1 MPGQQYL
8 NMFKKHVLLIIEHVQ
23 KMGIDMAGKAMDSKS
38 APTKALVLETA
49 LSMFRSKGFAKTTM
63 RAIATEAGVSL
74 GSAYYYFASKDELV
88 LELYLESVGEQRA
101 AASVALQT
109 ATGLADRLK
118 AALHAG
124 VDALT
129 PYHGFGGA
137 FMSSALPPQS
147 ATNPFG
153 EASNQARENAVG
165 IFSDVID
172 GTKVPPFLRPQL
184 PELLWLA
191 YMGVVLFW
199 VYDRSD
205 NQRRTRTLID
215 GAAPLIARLIS
226 FSRLPVV
233 KPMVEEA
240 LALKKKVQS

>member
-1 MPGQQYL
+1 MAGQQL
-8 NMFKKHVLLIIEHVQ
+8 
-23 KMGIDMAGKAMDSKS
+23 DSKS
-38 APTKALVLETA
+38 EQTKALVLETA
-49 LSMFRSKGFAKTTM
+49 LRMFRSKGFAKTTM

-88 LELYLESVGEQRA
+88 LELYRESVAEQRA
-101 AASVALQT
+101 AASKALDGVS
-109 ATGLADRLK
+109 GLSDRLK
-118 AALHAG
+118 VALHAG

-129 PYHGFGGA
+129 PYHGFGGT
-137 FMSSALPPQS
+137 FISSALPPQS

-153 EASNQARENAVG
+153 EASSQAREDAVG
-165 IFSDVID
+165 IFSEVID
-172 GTKVPPFLRPQL
+172 GTKVPQFLRAEL

-199 VYDRSD
+199 VYDRSE

-215 GAAPLIARLIS
+215 GAAPLIAKLIA

-233 KPMVEEA
+233 KPLVEET
-240 LALKKKVQS
+240 LALKAKVRS

>member
-1 MPGQQYL
+1 
-8 NMFKKHVLLIIEHVQ
+8 
-23 KMGIDMAGKAMDSKS
+23 MAGKATEGKS
-38 APTKALVLETA
+38 AQTRALVLQTA

-63 RAIATEAGVSL
+63 RAIASEADVSL

-88 LELYLESVGEQRA
+88 LELYRESVAEQRA
-101 AASVALQT
+101 AASAALANTQ
-109 ATGLADRLK
+109 GLVDRLRL
-118 AALHAG
+118 AIHAG

-137 FMSSALPPQS
+137 FISSALPPQS

-153 EASNQARENAVG
+153 EASSQARENAVG
-165 IFSDVID
+165 IFSDVIE
-172 GTKVPPFLRPQL
+172 GAKVPPFLRPHL

-205 NQRRTRTLID
+205 HQRRTRTLID
-215 GAAPLIARLIS
+215 GAAPLIARLVS
-226 FSRLPVV
+226 LSRLPVV

-240 LALKKKVQS
+240 LALKKKVQQ